1 MILEEELKIIIEK
14 KQKRIK
20 KKIIQKREIY
30 IKYLRE
36 EKNKQFNIIVE
47 IKYFYFFKV
56 NKEMSY
62 LSKNI

>member
-1 MILEEELKIIIEK
+1 MNPQSKKNTETYKKI
-14 KQKRIK
+14 
-20 KKIIQKREIY
+20 KIIQKREIY

-56 NKEMSY
+56 KKEMSY